1 MGSRDAARP
10 LIIDPMEVD
19 RAAPIPALPPR
30 MPEPDKTAVRAAAP
44 AAAAEK
50 SPAVDAPQ
58 PVAALKKSAPP
69 AYLKA
74 PFEPNPNPDQAQ
86 RELQESVRAAK
97 ERLLERGQRVKIDID
112 KTTNMVVVSVQNNS
126 GATVRQI
133 PPEQS
138 LQIARSV
145 DRLTGILVDKKA

>member
-1 MGSRDAARP
+1 
-10 LIIDPMEVD
+10 MEVD

-30 MPEPDKTAVRAAAP
+30 MPEPDKMAARAAEPAAASKKSPTVDAAP
-44 AAAAEK
+44 AVE
-50 SPAVDAPQ
+50 P
-58 PVAALKKSAPP
+58 LKRPEPP

-74 PFEPNPNPDQAQ
+74 PFEPNPNPDQVQ
-86 RELQESVRAAK
+86 RELQESVRAAN
-97 ERLLERGQRVKIDID
+97 ERLLERGQQVKIDID
-112 KTTNMVVVSVQNNS
+112 KTPNMVVVSVKDNAGS
-126 GATVRQI
+126 TVRQI